1 MPSKWDEEERRTD
14 EEQSFY
20 YPDMASKSKSIA
32 EPSHAP
38 SPAKDMADLASWQRW
53 GFPAGLVV
61 GLLIGLFIG
70 YLLFF
75 TFTRAALEPH
85 EPPGNATASM
95 LLILLAKDDPVSGM
109 LKVSKPRSNPWSP
122 APGGSQR
129 MWIWHRWGFPFGLM
143 IGVCLGT
150 TIAYVSIWLFF
161 KLVRILSGV

>member
-1 MPSKWDEEERRTD
+1 MPSKWDQDERRTD

-20 YPDMASKSKSIA
+20 YPDLAKKAKPDVESA
-32 EPSHAP
+32 GAP

-61 GLLIGLFIG
+61 GLLIGLFVG

-75 TFTRAALEPH
+75 KFTGAAA
-85 EPPGNATASM
+85 EPPGSSGTVIASM
-95 LLILLAKDDPVSGM
+95 VLLLAKDDPVSGM

-150 TIAYVSIWLFF
+150 SLAYVSVWLFF
-161 KLVRILSGV
+161 KLARILSGV